1 MITKQ
6 NIKQISSFITQLPD
20 VQITLKF
27 LVVNY
32 LKFLNE
38 NENLKSEIS
47 DLKKE
52 NDDLLTELADRD
64 RMVQELE
71 AELEITKTIH

>member
-52 NDDLLTELADRD
+52 NDDLLTELADRVT
-64 RMVQELE
+64 MVQELE
-71 AELEITKTIH
+71 AELEIAKTIH